1 MRNFLKYIGIV
12 VVGGVLIVGWNN
24 SAQGETLEDA
34 IKYMLQTN
42 PEVKTISYNRLA
54 RDQEVTQAK
63 SGYFPTI
70 DVSHGYSYD
79 RQRHS
84 FHDTSYPQSTV
95 LSLRQ
100 NVFQFGVTKGEVN
113 RQKARVRSEAYLLQ
127 GTSEN
132 IALQTSRVYL
142 NVLRNLELNE
152 LAKENLTNHERI
164 YDQMKLRSASGVDS
178 KADLDQVLG
187 RLALAQNNLVVT
199 NANIVDAKT
208 DYQYVVGRL
217 PENLIKPQALDS
229 SIPESMEEAEDL
241 AVKNHPILK
250 SAQADLEA
258 REEQHRVA
266 KRVCYPSFDIAA
278 DYKWQD
284 DVNNNDN
291 DNDTKGYR
299 EEFIATAMVSF
310 NIFRGWRDKGRIGE
324 TAFLISEAQEIFNST
339 QREVV
344 QSIGLSW
351 EAYKAAQDK
360 VTHLEEY
367 VKSSRSTAEAFAKQW
382 AIGRRTMFDVLDSQA
397 EYINASSDLV
407 KAQYDK
413 TYAEYRIL
421 SGMGKLTPTLGL
433 QWPEES
439 NLEKTVQKNSP

>member
-1 MRNFLKYIGIV
+1 MKNFFKFIGIV
-12 VVGGVLIVGWNN
+12 FVGGVLIVGWNN
-24 SAQGETLEDA
+24 SARGETLQDA

-42 PEVKTISYNRLA
+42 PEIKTISYNRLA

-63 SGYFPTI
+63 SGYFPTL
-70 DVSHGYSYD
+70 DVSYGVGRD
-79 RQRHS
+79 WQRKP
-84 FHDTSYPQSTV
+84 FHDTSWPKSTV

-132 IALQTSRVYL
+132 IALQASKVYL
-142 NVLRNLELNE
+142 NVLRNLELHE

-164 YDQMKLRSASGVDS
+164 YDQMNLRRESGVDS
-178 KADLDQVLG
+178 KADLDQVMG
-187 RLALAQNNLVVT
+187 RLALAQNNIVVT

-208 DYQYVVGRL
+208 DYQFVVGRL
-217 PENLIKPQALDS
+217 PEDLIKPQTMSS
-229 SIPESMEEAEDL
+229 SIPASLEEAEQL

-266 KRVCYPSFDIAA
+266 KRICFPSFDISA
-278 DYKWQD
+278 DYRWQD
-284 DVNNNDN
+284 DVNDNNGFN
-291 DNDTKGYR
+291 GYQ
-299 EEFIATAMVSF
+299 EEFIAMGMVSF
-310 NIFRGWRDKGRIGE
+310 NIFKGWRDKGRICE
-324 TAFLISEAQEIFNST
+324 TMYLISEAQEIFNST

-351 EAYKAAQDK
+351 EAYKAAQDR

-367 VKSSRSTAEAFAKQW
+367 VKSSQLTAEAFAKQW
-382 AIGRRTMFDVLDSQA
+382 SIGRRTMFDVLDTQA
-397 EYINASSDLV
+397 EYINACSDLV

-413 TYAEYRIL
+413 MYAECRIL
-421 SGMGKLTPTLGL
+421 SGMGELTHTLSL

-439 NLEKTVQKNSP
+439 SVVETVKKDAS